1 MTAICSYNLNKYVAK
16 QDLEIKMHFHENQAT
31 PLSLSTGEEIWLDIS
46 LSWSKE
52 ISCGYAPNMWMLSC

>member
-1 MTAICSYNLNKYVAK
+1 MPAICSHDFK
-16 QDLEIKMHFHENQAT
+16 QVCCQAISGDQDAFHENQAT
-31 PLSLSTGEEIWLDIS
+31 PLSLSTGEEIWLDTS